1 MQGVNMID
9 NKKKI
14 SLILL
19 IMALSACN
27 IASANEYLEETVFSV
42 PEQEDIK
49 VNRDTLEIAQ
59 EAMKEKDYQ
68 SAIVLLTAYINSR
81 PKRYE
86 AYKYRGDCFYAL
98 RQYKLAQSD
107 FQTAIDLKTDDDKF
121 LTGTKYVTAVILGAD
136 KQEQLQNPELGNLY
150 GRLMYAQKALNNP
163 AYEVSYDEAVKY
175 NSHIYLPKPKK
186 DDITKINCPQKYG
199 KILNPQ
205 GVDAEIASVI
215 DDIEAGK
222 FHEAL
227 YKIPSITENYPKY
240 YLGYYLSGIALA
252 GMEQTEDAI
261 NAFKTALKYNPYDFE
276 SYASLGE
283 IYYSRAEKTFSQEDT
298 AKSKEYFEQALRYN
312 PNCNTYHF
320 YIGLNDLLMK
330 NYQSAIDNF
339 SLAIKEKSNDYNSIY
354 YKAIAQYLNGD
365 YKSAEDSLT
374 KLLYRHVSNYNS
386 VLYLRALAKF
396 RQNAFDEALA
406 DIEKIHNNMNDIYN
420 ADIKPLSD
428 KEQALISYL
437 YYLKSE
443 ILKTKGL
450 GTKADLQKATEN
462 SVIANFLSPSSEII
476 LNPVQIDN
484 QFDFIRTTFIDYD
497 LNYTYLNPNYK
508 LSYTKKP
515 AQDTVSETTPSDDT
529 IAKELQP
536 SLAQVLASQSLYPEP
551 ATEPESVEID
561 DVVKISKNTDEIQA
575 KEKDDKKT
583 ISVADEKSIIIE
595 ALKNTPETVPTE
607 TEQKPSTLATNS
619 TNPYW
624 EGSSDIEVED
634 IIATEVSEESS
645 NEDYQTSETLI
656 VKEDEPTIKH
666 LPKSVIVEAPEKRET
681 QDFRIS
687 YEIPK
692 PEQVIEKTEQEVLP
706 EIKED
711 NIQKVETIEEIAET
725 AIDEKIS
732 QVQNT
737 EETVK
742 VEVEQKVQETPHQKT
757 VNNIVEKHANVDLS
771 EFEVPKRKTMPEI
784 KDTDEVIVFEP
795 KPIFPR
801 EGQNL
806 ESGYNGLISKLANAQ
821 PLSPEP
827 ELQQEVE
834 FTEPE
839 NVQIEDSHNNR
850 IKTPTLLSD
859 DSEIKPN
866 KAEDT
871 VLADNVTENHLDEL
885 SQMLTELAEV
895 EKQTGYTPEINTIQS
910 EEKPVKEKRGLFRKK
925 KKSQDVVTPAP
936 EIIAVEETPEI
947 VQSNE
952 SKEIEP
958 PDKTDVAVSS
968 IVQSVFNGD
977 DDTKANNSEIQ
988 PDKNSEVLD
997 EIQPLKEE
1005 KPVKEKRHWFKKK
1018 AKTEENI
1025 GISTETEDVATESE
1039 NVLSNEPAVI
1049 EPEVQSETETKDL
1062 DKVEKPQKFAWFK
1075 RLFKKKNKIEET
1087 PKETSE
1093 VEPIIQLEPE
1103 LQNTINDSMPK
1114 LRMEKAVV
1122 ETTEEV
1128 EVSEIKQAP
1137 AEKKKF
1143 NWFKKPSKSQED

>member
-1 MQGVNMID
+1 MID

-42 PEQEDIK
+42 PKQEDIK

-86 AYKYRGDCFYAL
+86 AYKYRGECFYAL

-150 GRLMYAQKALNNP
+150 GELMYAQKALNNP

-199 KILNPQ
+199 KMLNPQ

-215 DDIEAGK
+215 EDIEAGK

-227 YKIPSITENYPKY
+227 YKTPSITENYPKY

-320 YIGLNDLLMK
+320 YIGLNDMLMK
-330 NYQSAIDNF
+330 DYQSAIDNF

-354 YKAIAQYLNGD
+354 YKTIAQYLNGD
-365 YKSAEDSLT
+365 YKSAEDSAT

-396 RQNAFDEALA
+396 RQNNYDEALA
-406 DIEKIHNNMNDIYN
+406 DIEKIHNNINDIYN

-428 KEQALISYL
+428 KEKALISYL

-443 ILKTKGL
+443 ILKSKGL

-462 SVIANFLSPSSEII
+462 SVIANFVSSSSEMI

-497 LNYTYLNPNYK
+497 LNYTYLNPDYK

-515 AQDTVSETTPSDDT
+515 VQNTVSETAQSDDD

-536 SLAQVLASQSLYPEP
+536 SLAQVLASRSLYPEP
-551 ATEPESVEID
+551 STEPETVEID
-561 DVVKISKNTDEIQA
+561 DVVKITENTDKIQETEKEDEEI
-575 KEKDDKKT
+575 
-583 ISVADEKSIIIE
+583 ISASDEKSIIIE
-595 ALKNTPETVPTE
+595 ALKNTPETAPTE
-607 TEQKPSTLATNS
+607 TAQKPSTLAASS

-634 IIATEVSEESS
+634 IIATEVSEEPVV
-645 NEDYQTSETLI
+645 E
-656 VKEDEPTIKH
+656 
-666 LPKSVIVEAPEKRET
+666 LPKSVIIEAPEKRET

-692 PEQVIEKTEQEVLP
+692 LEQIIVETEQEILP

-711 NIQKVETIEEIAET
+711 DIQKVETVEEISET

-732 QVQNT
+732 QIQNT

-742 VEVEQKVQETPHQKT
+742 VEVEQKIEETPHPKT

-771 EFEVPKRKTMPEI
+771 EFEVPKRKAMPEI

-801 EGQNL
+801 EEQNF
-806 ESGYNGLISKLANAQ
+806 ETGYNGLISKLANAQ
-821 PLSPEP
+821 PLSSESD
-827 ELQQEVE
+827 LQPEVE
-834 FTEPE
+834 FAEPE
-839 NVQIEDSHNNR
+839 NVQIENSHDNR
-850 IKTPTLLSD
+850 IKTPTMLSD
-859 DSEIKPN
+859 DNEIKPN

-885 SQMLTELAEV
+885 SQMLSELAEV
-895 EKQTGYTPEINTIQS
+895 EKQTGYTPEINIIQN

-936 EIIAVEETPEI
+936 EIIAAEETPET
-947 VQSNE
+947 VQDNE

-977 DDTKANNSEIQ
+977 DDTKTDNPEVQQDENL
-988 PDKNSEVLD
+988 EVLD
-997 EIQPLKEE
+997 EVQPLEEE
-1005 KPVKEKRHWFKKK
+1005 KPVKEKRHWFKKR
-1018 AKTEENI
+1018 AKTDANME
-1025 GISTETEDVATESE
+1025 ISTETEDVAAESE
-1039 NVLSNEPAVI
+1039 DVLSNEPAVI
-1049 EPEVQSETETKDL
+1049 EPEIQAETETQDL
-1062 DKVEKPQKFAWFK
+1062 DNAEKPQRFAWFK

-1087 PKETSE
+1087 PQETPE

-1103 LQNTINDSMPK
+1103 LQDTINDSMPK

-1128 EVSEIKQAP
+1128 EVSEIKP
-1137 AEKKKF
+1137 EKKKF
-1143 NWFKKPSKSQED
+1143 NWFKKSSKSQEISED